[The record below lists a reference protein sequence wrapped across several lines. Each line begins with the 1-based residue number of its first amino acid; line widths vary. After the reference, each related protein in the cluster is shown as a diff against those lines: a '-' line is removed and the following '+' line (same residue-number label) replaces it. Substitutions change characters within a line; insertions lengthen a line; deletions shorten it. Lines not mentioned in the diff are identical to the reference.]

1 MTVAHQLK
9 IIDNNINANQTQN
22 DLDILA
28 AKTSAYSSDDLGKY
42 EYLIGE
48 EDLGYKPT
56 VFEQTKFDYSPLGKV
71 FNKALAE
78 DDHEEGL
85 LNRIKNICDKNK
97 ELLSAINNQKT
108 EEPDQKHSETKNNF
122 IYNPNRNFYKY
133 RLSKFSQKSS
143 IESKFDMLE
152 VLYREL
158 AILNSRLNKTKN

>member
-22 DLDILA
+22 DLGILA
-28 AKTSAYSSDDLGKY
+28 AKISAQSSGDLGKY
-42 EYLIGE
+42 EYLIG

-56 VFEQTKFDYSPLGKV
+56 VFEQTKFDYSPLGKF

-85 LNRIKNICDKNK
+85 LTRIKNICDKNE

-108 EEPDQKHSETKNNF
+108 EEPDQKHSKTKNNF
-122 IYNPNRNFYKY
+122 IYNPNRYFYKY

-143 IESKFDMLE
+143 FESKFDMLE
-152 VLYREL
+152 MLYRE
-158 AILNSRLNKTKN
+158 LNSRLNKTKN